1 MKRMVMTGLGLVVI
15 ALVVAAA
22 APLAAS
28 ASYIDYPGPYPK
40 ISTATSGVGIFKV
53 WQSGK
58 LITTVRCGA
67 DFWENV
73 VTNSYSSYSH
83 EWLYGCV
90 GYGGPIE
97 TESICTS
104 PGSES
109 GEIATGTLHGILGV
123 ASSEAAEPAIAHL
136 PFGKSTSF
144 AEFTCGEAKVKF
156 TGGVI
161 SKIGP
166 VNTLAESFT
175 ETANAVEEAQE
186 LTGIRGHEV
195 APLKASIDGGEPL
208 VTTLESEEHDE
219 FAESTEIQLS
229 SAPGFK
235 PFNECPLADP
245 AVETCVFAVSE
256 EGSELTLGGTAVP
269 LTQSIALQ
277 GGVAGAEFV
286 APASGETLSAESQTV
301 PGGLEAVVEP
311 SLLPEALQAAYEEDS
326 DRRVTA
332 TVELA
337 GSASS
342 IDLDIE
348 DLLDEEGSALGL
360 PVKIRLRGPLLGGTC
375 YIGSAVRPVVVNLTT
390 GTSAPPPPL
399 GPLKGKAGEVATREE
414 GNILTIANSSLVGD
428 TFAAPEA
435 EGCGEADGADAA
447 VDAKL
452 GLPSAAGENSAI
464 VDGAMQLASAEYV
477 R

>member
-1 MKRMVMTGLGLVVI
+1 VKRMVMTGLGLVVI

-40 ISTATSGVGIFKV
+40 ISTSISGVGVFKV

-58 LITTVRCGA
+58 LITTVRCGS

-73 VTNSYSSYSH
+73 VTNSYSSYAH

-97 TESICTS
+97 TEAICTS
-104 PGSES
+104 PGSTS
-109 GEIATGTLHGILGV
+109 GEIASGTLHEILGV
-123 ASSEAAEPAIAHL
+123 TSSEVAEPAIAHL

-144 AEFTCGEAKVKF
+144 AEFTCGEAKIKF

-175 ETANAVEEAQE
+175 ETASAVEEVQE
-186 LTGIRGHEV
+186 ITSLQGHGAV
-195 APLKASIDGGEPL
+195 SLKASINGGEPL

-219 FAESTEIQLS
+219 FAAPTEIQLS
-229 SAPGFK
+229 SGPGFK
-235 PFNECPLADP
+235 PFEQCPLADP

-256 EGSELTLGGTAVP
+256 EGSQLTVGGTAVP
-269 LTQSIALQ
+269 LTKSIALQ

-286 APASGETLSAESQTV
+286 APASGETLSAESQTI

-311 SLLPEALQAAYEEDS
+311 SLLPEALRATYEED
-326 DRRVTA
+326 RHKRVTA
-332 TVELA
+332 TIELA
-337 GSASS
+337 GPASS

-348 DLLDEEGSALGL
+348 DLLDGEGSALVL
-360 PVKIRLRGPLLGGTC
+360 PVKIKLRGPLLGSTC
-375 YIGSAVRPVVVNLTT
+375 YVGSDAAPVVAHLTT
-390 GTSAPPPPL
+390 GTSGAL
-399 GPLKGKAGEVATREE
+399 VGKAGEAVTSEE
-414 GNILTIANSSLVGD
+414 GNVLTITNSSLVD
-428 TFAAPEA
+428 DSFAAPEA
-435 EGCGEADGADAA
+435 EGCGEADAA
-447 VDAKL
+447 VNAKI
-452 GLPSAAGENSAI
+452 GLPSASGENSVVI
-464 VDGAMQLASAEYV
+464 DGVVHVASAEYL